1 MDKDL
6 KDRLDILIN
15 KIQAI
20 ENNIQYIIEAIDSID
35 DEEED
40 KHLFDFEGNIMPNDR
55 DTFDEL

>member
-20 ENNIQYIIEAIDSID
+20 ENNIKYIIEAIDSID
-35 DEEED
+35 DEED
-40 KHLFDFEGNIMPNDR
+40 KHMFDFEGNIMPNDR